1 MKVSRNE
8 VMQHAERGLKAIM
21 YFDVQDPAIV
31 KAIKSKK
38 LDQHLACAFALIN
51 LGSDKADYDLSCEA
65 VVLPVQG
72 IHDFVANPEQEFT
85 LPRDVAKV
93 LLDNILNAREA
104 VQKTAAAMHYSHP
117 AGTVKKLASQLGVSI
132 SEIRRHKAAG
142 TLDDLIKQ
150 KQQQPEEAAA

>member
-1 MKVSRNE
+1 MKVSHNE
-8 VMQHAERGLKAIM
+8 VMQLAERGLKAIM

-38 LDQHLACAFALIN
+38 LDHHLACAFALIN
-51 LGSDKADYDLSCEA
+51 FGTDKAEYDLSMEGVA
-65 VVLPVQG
+65 SPVQG
-72 IHDFVANPEQEFT
+72 IHDFVADPTMEFT
-85 LPRDVAKV
+85 LPRDIASK
-93 LLDNILNAREA
+93 ILKDISDAREA
-104 VQKTAAAMHYSHP
+104 VQKQLMEMHSPHP
-117 AGTVKKLASQLGVSI
+117 AGSVKKLASQLGVSI